1 MYIPRIPCAW
11 MAAALWAVASSAAH
25 AQWTIDYTV
34 RYEAAGQQTGK
45 PGERRGPDTLVS
57 EKITWRVQQEVRGT
71 LNYTQKVRGAVASNM
86 PDKNNEQRYDSWI
99 SRSGRAGNP
108 ASLKLDSEEV
118 MDSAVR
124 LGKAD
129 GEGAGELNRERAGKF
144 GRVEH
149 LRTRITL
156 AGEGPGAAKLN
167 DPFLQIDRV
176 DGKLHFEP
184 PAIDFDP
191 AQVRFVVRKG
201 DAHGQAR
208 RRWRVGQQRRQ
219 GAAHHGAAEP
229 AAAAGAGV
237 RHAAGRAVVRGH
249 AHRRR
254 ARAHR
259 RQGDDHDRAASCRRG
274 AAASAALDLSAS
286 ATTPTAARRPRPPQ
300 PHPPR
305 PRETQLPAGSRPTV
319 QRPVLRRARRSAA
332 RRWVA
337 ATDDRWARRS
347 AVFLGASAA
356 PRNETSPLQQIARA
370 DSSRRATYAN
380 ARTTYAMGTSTRC
393 RCCARR
399 GGADQHA
406 MAGKT
411 DGGAST
417 TRR

>member
-1 MYIPRIPCAW
+1 MYITRIPGAW
-11 MAAALWAVASSAAH
+11 MAAAVLAVASSSAH

-34 RYEAAGQQTGK
+34 RYDAAGQQTGK

-108 ASLKLDSEEV
+108 AWMKIDSEEV

-184 PAIDFDP
+184 PAIEFDP
-191 AQVRFVVRKG
+191 AQVRTVVEKVVRMDKPAAAG
-201 DAHGQAR
+201 EWDSSGAKAQRTTAQLSLPLLPVQVFDMPRDAQSFEATRTWTCPGPPVAR
-208 RRWRVGQQRRQ
+208 RRSPSRCVVRVQQRR
-219 GAAHHGAAEP
+219 GSAAG
-229 AAAAGAGV
+229 AAAGAGPV
-237 RHAAGRAVVRGH
+237 N
-249 AHRRR
+249 
-254 ARAHR
+254 
-259 RQGDDHDRAASCRRG
+259 
-274 AAASAALDLSAS
+274 AAAATSTAAPPAAAQTSAA
-286 ATTPTAARRPRPPQ
+286 PTAARAKPNCPP
-300 PHPPR
+300 
-305 PRETQLPAGSRPTV
+305 TTAANGATAGAAAGAEVGGKALGGGYGRQV
-319 QRPVLRRARRSAA
+319 GSAIGG
-332 RRWVA
+332 
-337 ATDDRWARRS
+337 
-347 AVFLGASAA
+347 FLGAVGGATQRDETAA
-356 PRNETSPLQQIARA
+356 PDCPR
-370 DSSRRATYAN
+370 
-380 ARTTYAMGTSTRC
+380 
-393 RCCARR
+393 
-399 GGADQHA
+399 
-406 MAGKT
+406 
-411 DGGAST
+411 
-417 TRR
+417 

>member
-1 MYIPRIPCAW
+1 MKLTARTIVLITG
-11 MAAALWAVASSAAH
+11 ALALSALQSDAH

-108 ASLKLDSEEV
+108 AWMKIDSEEV

-184 PAIDFDP
+184 PAIEFDP
-191 AQVRFVVRKG
+191 AQVRTVVEKVVRMDQPAAAGEWDSSGAKAQRTTAQLSLPLLPVQVFDMPR
-201 DAHGQAR
+201 DAQSFEATRTVDVPGPTGGKATITIALR
-208 RRWRVGQQRRQ
+208 RTG
-219 GAAHHGAAEP
+219 
-229 AAAAGAGV
+229 AAAAGGSA
-237 RHAAGRAVVRGH
+237 AAGGT
-249 AHRRR
+249 
-254 ARAHR
+254 
-259 RQGDDHDRAASCRRG
+259 AAG
-274 AAASAALDLSAS
+274 AGPVNAAAA
-286 ATTPTAARRPRPPQ
+286 TPTAAQ
-300 PHPPR
+300 
-305 PRETQLPAGSRPTV
+305 T
-319 QRPVLRRARRSAA
+319 SAA
-332 RRWVA
+332 PTA
-337 ATDDRWARRS
+337 ARAKPNCPPAS
-347 AVFLGASAA
+347 AANGAAAGAAAGAEVGGKALGGGYGRQVGSAIGGFLGAVGGATQRDETAA
-356 PRNETSPLQQIARA
+356 PDCPR
-370 DSSRRATYAN
+370 
-380 ARTTYAMGTSTRC
+380 
-393 RCCARR
+393 
-399 GGADQHA
+399 
-406 MAGKT
+406 
-411 DGGAST
+411 
-417 TRR
+417 

>member
-1 MYIPRIPCAW
+1 MTQAFARIATATFGVATLL
-11 MAAALWAVASSAAH
+11 AAALPTH

-34 RYEAAGQQTGK
+34 RYDAAGQQTGK

-108 ASLKLDSEEV
+108 AWMKIDSEEV

-184 PAIDFDP
+184 PAIEIDP
-191 AQVRFVVRKG
+191 AQVRTVVETVVRMDKPAAAG
-201 DAHGQAR
+201 EWDSSGAKAQRTTAQLTLPLLPVQVFDMPRDAPSFEATRTLDVPGPTGGKATITIALR
-208 RRWRVGQQRRQ
+208 RTG
-219 GAAHHGAAEP
+219 
-229 AAAAGAGV
+229 AAAAGS
-237 RHAAGRAVVRGH
+237 AA
-249 AHRRR
+249 
-254 ARAHR
+254 
-259 RQGDDHDRAASCRRG
+259 G
-274 AAASAALDLSAS
+274 AAAGAAPVNAAAATSTATQPATAQTSAAA
-286 ATTPTAARRPRPPQ
+286 TAARAKPNCPP
-300 PHPPR
+300 
-305 PRETQLPAGSRPTV
+305 TTAANGAAAGAAAGAEVGGKALGGGYGRQV
-319 QRPVLRRARRSAA
+319 GSAIGG
-332 RRWVA
+332 
-337 ATDDRWARRS
+337 
-347 AVFLGASAA
+347 FLGAVGGATQRDETAA
-356 PRNETSPLQQIARA
+356 PDCPR
-370 DSSRRATYAN
+370 
-380 ARTTYAMGTSTRC
+380 
-393 RCCARR
+393 
-399 GGADQHA
+399 
-406 MAGKT
+406 
-411 DGGAST
+411 
-417 TRR
+417 